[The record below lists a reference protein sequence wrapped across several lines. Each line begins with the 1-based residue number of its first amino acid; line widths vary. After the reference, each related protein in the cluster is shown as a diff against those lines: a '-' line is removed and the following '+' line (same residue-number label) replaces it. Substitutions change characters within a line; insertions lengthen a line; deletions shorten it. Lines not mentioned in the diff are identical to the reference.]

1 GTTAFVFTVSLSAPS
16 GQAVTVDVAT
26 ADGSAVQPG
35 NYTAVGPATLTFNAG
50 DTTRTVTVLVN
61 GDTDIEPD
69 ETFVVNLSNPTNAG
83 ISTGTGTGTIVS
95 DDLAATL
102 DPISDENILE
112 DAATQVVNLSGIS
125 AGVLPIT
132 VTATSGDTGLIPNP
146 AVSYT
151 SPNATG
157 SISFHPLA
165 GATGHPLVTRPPTAH
180 A

>member
-1 GTTAFVFTVSLSAPS
+1 
-16 GQAVTVDVAT
+16 
-26 ADGSAVQPG
+26 
-35 NYTAVGPATLTFNAG
+35 
-50 DTTRTVTVLVN
+50 
-61 GDTDIEPD
+61 TDIEPD

-157 SISFHPLA
+157 SISFQPVA
-165 GATGHPLVTRPPTAH
+165 DTNGSALVTVTVTDGAGTSVSRSLTVHVLPVNDAPSFTAGNPPAIFQDQGPQT
-180 A
+180 